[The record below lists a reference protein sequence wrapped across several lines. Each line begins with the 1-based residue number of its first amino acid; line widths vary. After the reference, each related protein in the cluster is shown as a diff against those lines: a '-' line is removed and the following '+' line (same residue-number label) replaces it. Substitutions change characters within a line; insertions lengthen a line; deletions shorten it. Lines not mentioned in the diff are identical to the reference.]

1 MPGGMGD
8 VPRTRS
14 VELFT
19 NPRLAERGRAVGA
32 AGGGRLGLL
41 RGASARSRSPLGRS
55 ARRLTEN
62 MSREKAEAAL
72 RKLIEKGD
80 HRAALEGLMK
90 QYGETVYRFCLRIVK
105 DVSKAEDL
113 HQNIFL
119 KAYLGLPTFAGDSS
133 LLTWLLGIAK
143 NRSID
148 ELRSSN
154 REASRVLSDDELLG
168 DAIAAGPGPG
178 ELFDKGADWEALE
191 ACLNECVSAE
201 EKFLILLHFAEG
213 LSYEEMGTSLG
224 KKADSL
230 RARAVRAFPGLRRC
244 LEKKG
249 AKP

>member
-1 MPGGMGD
+1 MCSARAHWNSS
-8 VPRTRS
+8 RTR
-14 VELFT
+14 
-19 NPRLAERGRAVGA
+19 RLAERGRAVRA
-32 AGGGRLGLL
+32 ASGGRLGLS

-72 RKLIEKGD
+72 RKLIEKRD
-80 HRAALEGLMK
+80 YRAAIEGLMK
-90 QYGETVYRFCLRIVK
+90 QYGETVYRFCLRITK
-105 DVSKAEDL
+105 DASKAEDL
-113 HQNIFL
+113 RQNIFL

-154 REASRVLSDDELLG
+154 REASRVMSDDDLLA
-168 DAIAAGPGPG
+168 DAVEGAPSAS
-178 ELFDKGADWEALE
+178 EMFDRGVDRKALK
-191 ACLNECVSAE
+191 ACLDDCVSAE
-201 EKFLILLHFAEG
+201 EKLVILLHFYDE
-213 LSYEEMGTSLG
+213 LSYEDMAEMLG
-224 KKADSL
+224 KKADTL
-230 RARAVRAFPGLRRC
+230 RARVARALPKVLKC